1 VSRRAAGAT
10 FLATLLTLALWVGAG
25 LTVGVRVGAEAAD
38 SGAQPQSTYRVRY
51 AAQLLPGQGTAS
63 VRIRVSQDEWLLREL
78 SFRFDSERHFEFEG
92 SEGLAVEGDRVT
104 WTIPKDGGELRYR
117 VRIDHLRDPARYDA
131 RCTPRWA
138 LFRGEDLFPS
148 FASRRESEARGR
160 FSFRLRVPPD
170 WDTIAPYRVGRSGA
184 FLISDQRRR
193 IDQPKGWILTGKLRV
208 LREDVEGMAVAI
220 ANPERDAF
228 RGRDLIA
235 LLRWAAPELKAIFGT
250 LPKRLTIVGAD
261 DPMWRGG
268 LSGPNSI
275 YLHSDLPLIDPAW
288 TSPLIHELI
297 HVVTRARSMGDGDW
311 IVEGLAEYYS
321 LEVLRR
327 SGTISD
333 EDFEEA
339 LAKLERRGRS
349 VRSLAG
355 EGAQGEVT
363 ARAVTVF
370 HKLDGELRRESNG
383 VHSLDDVV
391 RALQR
396 DPEAVEPQRFR
407 ALVAEIAGGEPIEA
421 FSDPAL
427 ALAFAGPPEPD
438 VAAAPKKERP
448 KGTP

>member
-1 VSRRAAGAT
+1 MSRRAARAT
-10 FLATLLTLALWVGAG
+10 FLATLLTLSLWVGAG
-25 LTVGVRVGAEAAD
+25 VTIGVRVGAEATEPDA
-38 SGAQPQSTYRVRY
+38 APQSIYRLRY

-63 VRIRVSQDEWLLREL
+63 VRLRVRQDEWLLREL
-78 SFRFDSERHFEFEG
+78 SFNFDSERHFEFEA
-92 SEGLAVEGDRVT
+92 SEGLAIEGDRVT
-104 WTIPKDGGELRYR
+104 WTIPKNGGELRYR

-148 FASRRESEARGR
+148 FASRRASEARGR

-170 WDTIAPYRVGRSGA
+170 WETVAPYRVGSGGA
-184 FLISDQRRR
+184 FLISDRRR
-193 IDQPKGWILTGKLRV
+193 GIDQPKGWILTGKLRV
-208 LREDVEGMAVAI
+208 LREDVEGMSVAI

-235 LLRWAAPELKAIFGT
+235 LLRWVAPELEGIFGT

-288 TSPLIHELI
+288 TSPLVHELL
-297 HVVTRARSMGDGDW
+297 HVLTRARSVGDGDW
-311 IVEGLAEYYS
+311 IVEGLAEFYS

-327 SGTISD
+327 SGSISD
-333 EDFEEA
+333 KSFEEA
-339 LAKLERRGRS
+339 LAKLERRGRP

-355 EGAQGEVT
+355 ERARGEVT

-370 HKLDGELRRESNG
+370 HALDRELRSQSDG
-383 VHSLDDVV
+383 VRNLDDVV
-391 RALQR
+391 RALRR
-396 DPEAVEPQRFR
+396 DPEAVEPERFR
-407 ALVAEIAGGEPIEA
+407 ALIAEVAGRDPVEFLP
-421 FSDPAL
+421 DPAL
-427 ALAFAGPPEPD
+427 ALAFARRPQPD
-438 VAAAPKKERP
+438 VAAAPKNERP
-448 KGTP
+448 EGTP